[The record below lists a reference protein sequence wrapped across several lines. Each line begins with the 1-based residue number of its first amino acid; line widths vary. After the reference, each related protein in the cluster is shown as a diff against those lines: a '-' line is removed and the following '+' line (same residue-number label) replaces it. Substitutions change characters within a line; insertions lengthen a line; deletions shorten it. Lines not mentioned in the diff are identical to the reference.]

1 MANAVKWSAQVAIA
15 TALSTDLN
23 SLASGS
29 SVLSAAID
37 NSSDRHMF
45 MDLEMYVTYG
55 VAPSATGRC
64 VIYIASSVDG
74 SNYADMVSGSEPNN
88 LVVATIPLRP
98 VTSAQ
103 RLVTRRVLMPPGLF
117 KLALKNIAGQTMAA
131 SANTLKYIQY
141 DEEIQ

>member
-1 MANAVKWSAQVAIA
+1 
-15 TALSTDLN
+15 
-23 SLASGS
+23 
-29 SVLSAAID
+29 
-37 NSSDRHMF
+37 MF
-45 MDLEMYVTYG
+45 LDLELLVTYG
-55 VAPSATGRC
+55 VAPAATGRC
-64 VIYIASSVDG
+64 VIYIAPSVDG

-88 LVVATIPLRP
+88 LVVATIPLRT

-131 SANTLKYIQY
+131 SGNTLKYIQY